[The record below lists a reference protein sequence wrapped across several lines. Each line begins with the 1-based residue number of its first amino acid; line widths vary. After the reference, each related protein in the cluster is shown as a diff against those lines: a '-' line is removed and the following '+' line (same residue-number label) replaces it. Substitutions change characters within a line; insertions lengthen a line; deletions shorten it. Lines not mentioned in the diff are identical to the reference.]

1 MSSSSNELHHRLIAF
16 LVYLAVTLLLS
27 PACNQKFG
35 SQTCHALRVTR
46 YSGKSGSLQQSFH
59 KKVFGHI
66 TAQFQLYIHAKTPLA
81 QGTDNTSPHFTY
93 TCKAFISV
101 NAVHL
106 QCTCSRIMIP
116 TSLEVDELEKTY
128 LDSARPWPQSN
139 ISTKGTAN
147 TKPQN

>member
-1 MSSSSNELHHRLIAF
+1 MQSEIWVTNVSCTQSNQVFWEIRFTTTVIPQKRFWAHHCPIPALH
-16 LVYLAVTLLLS
+16 
-27 PACNQKFG
+27 
-35 SQTCHALRVTR
+35 TCKNTI
-46 YSGKSGSLQQSFH
+46 G
-59 KKVFGHI
+59 
-66 TAQFQLYIHAKTPLA
+66 

-93 TCKAFISV
+93 TCKAFIIV